1 MCTLTLQ
8 GYRFAVST
16 FYEKEEGALQPS
28 PHAFNGQAGKFVNL
42 TPERLGLYWNSGRGM
57 GHFTGTVHSFTA
69 TGTAT
74 FPTHKFFFGKTDDP
88 NEALCSFVVEA
99 GTSVYYC
106 DPYGEAAVS
115 GSGLGFTKETR
126 DVNGLSTADRQSE
139 FDCSACF
146 CILSF

>member
-1 MCTLTLQ
+1 M
-8 GYRFAVST
+8 
-16 FYEKEEGALQPS
+16 QPTS
-28 PHAFNGQAGKFVNL
+28 HKFNGQAGKFVNL
-42 TPERLGLYWNSGRGM
+42 TPDRLGLYWDSGRGT
-57 GHFTGTVHSFTA
+57 GHFTGTVHGYTA

-106 DPYGEAAVS
+106 DPYGEAEA
-115 GSGLGFTKETR
+115 GPGLGFTKEAR
-126 DVNGLSTADRQSE
+126 NVNGLSTADRQSE
-139 FDCSACF
+139 FDCSARF